1 MSEYATEIKERLDLG
16 RERFADAESRN
27 KERRQKS
34 NNKLMEKHDRIDS
47 QVSER
52 NSRMSDKSIYHHIEN
67 ESRFKLWIGKTK
79 CNEMTSKLQMT
90 IIHILNWSFRL
101 LITIWFMQVWI
112 FAKYYL
118 VLSFSQL
125 KWKYFT
131 PNLSH
136 LTNNQNNNFICFFG
150 EIVSMLWNGTPQA
163 INKG

>member
-67 ESRFKLWIGKTK
+67 ESRFNDNKK
-79 CNEMTSKLQMT
+79 
-90 IIHILNWSFRL
+90 
-101 LITIWFMQVWI
+101 
-112 FAKYYL
+112 
-118 VLSFSQL
+118 
-125 KWKYFT
+125 
-131 PNLSH
+131 
-136 LTNNQNNNFICFFG
+136 NNKIQ
-150 EIVSMLWNGTPQA
+150 
-163 INKG
+163 